1 MNICC
6 KSCNSRKEV
15 CKNLDDDYLHLDHK
29 FMELIYQNHKSKKYG
44 EEVYHSIMENF
55 ILTALHQPFNSKNI
69 EYIKISINLLDTE
82 IRYRHPHERYINF
95 RKISKHA
102 ECIPSFF
109 ILHII
114 TYYDAYFHIYE
125 TQEEAER
132 NKESK
137 MLEAEEKN
145 MSGVEFVEISS
156 SQSFLSK
163 LTKVN

>member
-1 MNICC
+1 MARKYIIVSQYHGKLYINCFTQPI
-6 KSCNSRKEV
+6 SFINS
-15 CKNLDDDYLHLDHK
+15 
-29 FMELIYQNHKSKKYG
+29 S
-44 EEVYHSIMENF
+44 
-55 ILTALHQPFNSKNI
+55 FNNSQNI

-82 IRYRHPHERYINF
+82 ISYRYPHERYINF
-95 RKISKHA
+95 KKIGKHA

-125 TQEEAER
+125 TQEEAEK

-163 LTKVN
+163 LTK